1 MSSKL
6 KAALLGGLVVGVLSA
21 IPIINYCCCI
31 WGIGGGALAAFIYIK
46 GSPIPVRPGE
56 GALVG
61 ALAGVVGGIIYLVI
75 GIPIAYFMAGAQNLE
90 EQLAR
95 SGVTVPFSGALL
107 IILGGIIGALLLVVL
122 AVAGGAIGVA
132 LFEKRKDIAPPPPPA
147 M

>member
-1 MSSKL
+1 
-6 KAALLGGLVVGVLSA
+6 
-21 IPIINYCCCI
+21 
-31 WGIGGGALAAFIYIK
+31 
-46 GSPIPVRPGE
+46 
-56 GALVG
+56 
-61 ALAGVVGGIIYLVI
+61 VVGGIIYLVI

-95 SGVTVPFSGALL
+95 SGVTIPFSGALL